1 MMLTSFVGVA
11 VSSTGRMFSNYPLGL
26 DPNNTR
32 YQVAELHDNNTETP
46 YPSLEINTPPGGA
59 INYSTTPPTGVNYE
73 DYLIAVQSVV
83 IDSKDRLWILDTGR
97 PALPSGMQVSSS
109 EGGPKLIGVDLNT
122 DTVFTTITFPRT
134 VAYPD
139 TYLNDIR
146 FDLKASSSSSGQG
159 IGYITDSDP
168 MSPNGIII
176 VDLGTGESWRH
187 LDNNPAVRPQLPFHF
202 YVWGETVYQG
212 GTNGLPLHD
221 FTTGSDGITISPD
234 GETLYFSPI
243 SSRDL
248 YAVPTARLRDNG
260 PSSELLAAASV
271 VNLCQKGISDGLESD
286 SNGIVYAGSLETNSI
301 VTYSPHNGT
310 FNTYVRGPMIEW
322 TDTFS
327 VAGSYLYFTENQ
339 LWRTPNNQAG
349 VDRRVKPYSLYRVP
363 LAGDGQKITLE

>member
-159 IGYITDSDP
+159 IGCITDSDP

-271 VNLCQKGISDGLESD
+271 VNLGQKGISDGLESD
-286 SNGIVYAGSLETNSI
+286 SNGIVYAGSLETDSI